1 VTGLAATCF
10 DRDSTNINSL
20 PVNRQLQEVFM
31 RKLLLAS
38 VATAGAT
45 LAMTGGAMAQPVKP
59 VTPGTVVVHVNGYL
73 QFEFA
78 GEGSSVNSYAG
89 DKLNPITTDGDARIY
104 AGFDAQTLN
113 GIEYGA
119 QIEARTT
126 TSDAGVG
133 AEKNTGSGGSTG
145 NEGLYIKRAYG
156 YLGTADG
163 GFIRAGQG
171 DSAFSLLQTGVV
183 EAFGDGA
190 QFNADG
196 GLVSLLPT
204 EASPGNF
211 IYADA
216 SGLYATDKIV
226 YLSPAISGFSF
237 GAGYEPNSNG
247 LKEGYST
254 DSTASSTS
262 ANLSSSIT
270 AGDIGKRRKNTVDAM
285 VQYAFKGDGLMAKAS
300 GGILYGAPIA
310 YDGVAPL
317 SAKYGYDQLEVYTAG
332 AQVTTAGLTV
342 GANIKAGQVE
352 DSYAFKPKGARDA
365 FTYIVGASYVVGPY
379 VIGGSFYDGQSAG
392 SYVPGAKEG
401 RTLTEYG
408 AAAGGN
414 YVVSKNLSMFVQ
426 YLYGHK
432 QQIGNTAFVTNKK
445 DGQVQAIGA
454 GATFK
459 W

>member
-1 VTGLAATCF
+1 
-10 DRDSTNINSL
+10 
-20 PVNRQLQEVFM
+20 
-31 RKLLLAS
+31 
-38 VATAGAT
+38 
-45 LAMTGGAMAQPVKP
+45 
-59 VTPGTVVVHVNGYL
+59 
-73 QFEFA
+73 
-78 GEGSSVNSYAG
+78 
-89 DKLNPITTDGDARIY
+89 
-104 AGFDAQTLN
+104 
-113 GIEYGA
+113 
-119 QIEARTT
+119 
-126 TSDAGVG
+126 
-133 AEKNTGSGGSTG
+133 
-145 NEGLYIKRAYG
+145 
-156 YLGTADG
+156 
-163 GFIRAGQG
+163 
-171 DSAFSLLQTGVV
+171 
-183 EAFGDGA
+183 
-190 QFNADG
+190 
-196 GLVSLLPT
+196 
-204 EASPGNF
+204 
-211 IYADA
+211 
-216 SGLYATDKIV
+216 
-226 YLSPAISGFSF
+226 
-237 GAGYEPNSNG
+237 
-247 LKEGYST
+247 
-254 DSTASSTS
+254 
-262 ANLSSSIT
+262 
-270 AGDIGKRRKNTVDAM
+270 
-285 VQYAFKGDGLMAKAS
+285 MAKAS

-414 YVVSKNLSMFVQ
+414 YVVSKNLSLFVQ